1 MRGEVVDIELRHHL
15 RAAHQD
21 SKHPGS
27 APSHV
32 LNYLSRQHDIIG
44 RMSFVQTFHLPHFSS
59 YPIYISLFKDVEN
72 ASFLRQQL
80 LEANAEFEY
89 AFLDATMVC
98 VPLPDSAFISG
109 SRARL

>member
-1 MRGEVVDIELRHHL
+1 VEKSLTSKSRHHL
-15 RAAHQD
+15 RAAHQA
-21 SKHPGS
+21 SKTS
-27 APSHV
+27 RVTAPSHV
-32 LNYLSRQHDIIG
+32 LGYLSIQHDIVG
-44 RMSFVQTFHLPHFSS
+44 RMSPVQTFHLPHFPS

-80 LEANAEFEY
+80 LEANTEFEY

-98 VPLPDSAFISG
+98 VLLPDSAFISR